1 MKFYY
6 LSTVPNSESKYEV
19 HERNCVYKPEMI
31 DLVYLG
37 PFNSGQEALR
47 KARLRNKLA
56 VTCSSCCTSTFRP
69 SFTVKQV
76 GQKNCQA
83 E

>member
-47 KARLRNKLA
+47 KARLKNKAA
-56 VTCSSCCTSTFRP
+56 VTCSSCCNSTFSP
-69 SFTVKQV
+69 SFAIKPT
-76 GQKNCQA
+76 GQKNIHA